1 MIFFT
6 MNNFHHINKI
16 ILKGL
21 FFSFIIYFISCNA
34 PRNNPLD
41 PDNPNNNF
49 GSIQGVVQTFSLPFT
64 GIEDA
69 TVYWPPANKLVKTNA
84 NGKFIINN
92 ILIENGSLIIQKN
105 GYKAD
110 TIIINWS
117 GVKIISPQVNLNSI
131 PNLDSVAIFT
141 TVINQFNPDQTF
153 QLNIL
158 AKVSDRDNDIDSV
171 IVSNDH
177 LRLNKKLDY
186 NISQNFFQMTL
197 YTNDLNISD
206 LEEVIGLDFNIIV
219 YDRFKNIYNVGSGK
233 VTRVIKTQVL
243 VQSPANS
250 DIVNSNP
257 TLTWQKFKP
266 GYPFTYIV
274 EVYTNDFANSQLVL
288 GQKGVSP
295 DSISYFVKNALQ
307 PGDYY
312 WVLWVIDQF
321 QNRARS
327 KPATF
332 TVK

>member
-84 NGKFIINN
+84 NGKF
-92 ILIENGSLIIQKN
+92 
-105 GYKAD
+105 
-110 TIIINWS
+110 IINWS